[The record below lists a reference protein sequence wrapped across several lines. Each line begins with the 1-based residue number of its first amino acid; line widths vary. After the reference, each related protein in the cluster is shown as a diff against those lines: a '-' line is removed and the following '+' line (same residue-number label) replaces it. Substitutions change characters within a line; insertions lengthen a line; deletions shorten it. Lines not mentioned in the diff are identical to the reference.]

1 MVEIV
6 KNIEGIRSRLPMS
19 VELVAVSKTHPV
31 EYIVEAY
38 SCGQR
43 IFGENK
49 VQEMDQK
56 HEALKDSCPD
66 IKWHLIGHLQ
76 TNKVKYITS
85 YVDMI
90 HSVDSLKLLQEI
102 DKHAKK
108 DGRVIKFLFE
118 MHIASEETK
127 FGLDRDELVQI
138 LESPEFKSLQNV
150 KICGLMGMASNT
162 DETEKVRME
171 MRSLKEIFDFVK
183 KNYFAKDLDFREI
196 SMGMSSDWKIAIQ
209 EGSTMVRIG
218 STIFGKR
225 NYNVQ

>member
-1 MVEIV
+1 
-6 KNIEGIRSRLPMS
+6 MS

-162 DETEKVRME
+162 DDTEKVRME
-171 MRSLKEIFDFVK
+171 MHSLKETFDFVK

>member
-1 MVEIV
+1 
-6 KNIEGIRSRLPMS
+6 MS

-108 DGRVIKFLFE
+108 DGRVIKCLFE

-150 KICGLMGMASNT
+150 KICGLMGMAYDGIGHVGSIGTYNALDYINKDYGFRLFIASNKASSQSYI
-162 DETEKVRME
+162 E
-171 MRSLKEIFDFVK
+171 SLPTVLL
-183 KNYFAKDLDFREI
+183 KDLIEEKGDIE
-196 SMGMSSDWKIAIQ
+196 
-209 EGSTMVRIG
+209 
-218 STIFGKR
+218 
-225 NYNVQ
+225 

>member
-66 IKWHLIGHLQ
+66 IK
-76 TNKVKYITS
+76 
-85 YVDMI
+85 I
-90 HSVDSLKLLQEI
+90 HHPI
-102 DKHAKK
+102 
-108 DGRVIKFLFE
+108 
-118 MHIASEETK
+118 
-127 FGLDRDELVQI
+127 
-138 LESPEFKSLQNV
+138 
-150 KICGLMGMASNT
+150 
-162 DETEKVRME
+162 
-171 MRSLKEIFDFVK
+171 
-183 KNYFAKDLDFREI
+183 
-196 SMGMSSDWKIAIQ
+196 
-209 EGSTMVRIG
+209 
-218 STIFGKR
+218 
-225 NYNVQ
+225 

>member
-1 MVEIV
+1 
-6 KNIEGIRSRLPMS
+6 MS

-108 DGRVIKFLFE
+108 AGRVIKCLFE

-162 DETEKVRME
+162 DDTEKVRME
-171 MRSLKEIFDFVK
+171 MRSLKETFDFVK

>member
-90 HSVDSLKLLQEI
+90 HSVD
-102 DKHAKK
+102 
-108 DGRVIKFLFE
+108 
-118 MHIASEETK
+118 
-127 FGLDRDELVQI
+127 
-138 LESPEFKSLQNV
+138 
-150 KICGLMGMASNT
+150 
-162 DETEKVRME
+162 
-171 MRSLKEIFDFVK
+171 
-183 KNYFAKDLDFREI
+183 
-196 SMGMSSDWKIAIQ
+196 
-209 EGSTMVRIG
+209 
-218 STIFGKR
+218 
-225 NYNVQ
+225 